1 MWGLPKQTRASFQK
15 TLDTLLKISPDRVSL
30 LLLHYAP
37 KVKKHQTM
45 IKESD
50 LPDLYDRTLMFHDA
64 VEKLTGN
71 GYVRI
76 GLEHFA
82 KPEDDLA
89 KALKNKTAG
98 WNSLGYTAG
107 RYRNIIGIGTGSAST
122 IANNYYFQN
131 TYELK
136 EYKDRILKNTFPV
149 FRGYKLNRDETIRR
163 ELIQRLRVYFTLDF
177 AEFGKANNI
186 VFKKY
191 FASEIN
197 QLEEFVSDGILEIDD
212 GSMRVTELGKF
223 FTMQICRKFDRN
235 ITD

>member
-1 MWGLPKQTRASFQK
+1 
-15 TLDTLLKISPDRVSL
+15 
-30 LLLHYAP
+30 
-37 KVKKHQTM
+37 M

-136 EYKDRILKNTFPV
+136 EYKDRILKTHSPFSGDINLTGMKQFG
-149 FRGYKLNRDETIRR
+149 RNLYRDCAYIS
-163 ELIQRLRVYFTLDF
+163 LWILLSS
-177 AEFGKANNI
+177 GK
-186 VFKKY
+186 
-191 FASEIN
+191 
-197 QLEEFVSDGILEIDD
+197 
-212 GSMRVTELGKF
+212 
-223 FTMQICRKFDRN
+223 QI
-235 ITD
+235 I